1 MLNNSIAKDKNNKP
15 SHYKAKPAKVHK
27 NEEMK
32 GIYTNCMLFII
43 EFGGNFQ

>member
-1 MLNNSIAKDKNNKP
+1 MLNNSIAKDKSNKP